1 MFLSDTIPP
10 PRPDSP
16 NGLSRNPAGTDD
28 IPFTKPGPFMARI
41 IRFSEVWWEADV
53 PAGQR
58 VYRVLPGTDG
68 SIPRIRISVR
78 FENLYGRIEGR
89 YLELSSKY
97 RASRKPNSV
106 FAQII
111 AQLAGVDVKLIE
123 TPEYDR
129 LDLSTFLDRLV
140 SVTLKA
146 GPGMPPV
153 ARINDITPM
162 PIDAKVDNIPQTELN
177 DQASKLI
184 EAQRLHPEI
193 AS

>member
-89 YLELSSKY
+89 YLEQAKLRFRTNHRTTRRRRRKIDRDTRVRSSRY
-97 RASRKPNSV
+97 
-106 FAQII
+106 
-111 AQLAGVDVKLIE
+111 VDI
-123 TPEYDR
+123 PR
-129 LDLSTFLDRLV
+129 S
-140 SVTLKA
+140 
-146 GPGMPPV
+146 
-153 ARINDITPM
+153 ARQCY
-162 PIDAKVDNIPQTELN
+162 PQGRTGAAARRTN
-177 DQASKLI
+177 Q
-184 EAQRLHPEI
+184 
-193 AS
+193 